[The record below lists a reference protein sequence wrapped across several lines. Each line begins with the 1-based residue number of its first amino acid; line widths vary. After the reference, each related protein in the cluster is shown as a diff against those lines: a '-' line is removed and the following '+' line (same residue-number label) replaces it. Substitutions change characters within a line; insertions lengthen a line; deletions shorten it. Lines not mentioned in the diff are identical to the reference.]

1 MKKYFLLI
9 LTFSPIAIFG
19 QKYIAEKSTIVFF
32 SKAAIE
38 DITASNESAASIFD
52 TSTGEIAFSIP
63 NKEFKFAK
71 SLMQEHFNEKYMET
85 EKFPK
90 STFQGKITGYD
101 MKVSGPQPAKAS
113 GKLTI
118 HGVTKEMEM
127 AGTVE
132 IKNSNVMLLS
142 KFMVKLVDYS
152 IERPQLLWQNIAE
165 EVEVSIDFT
174 FKPYEKK

>member
-1 MKKYFLLI
+1 M
-9 LTFSPIAIFG
+9 FSPVAIFG
-19 QKYIAEKSTIVFF
+19 QKYIADRSTVTFF

-38 DITASNESAASIFD
+38 DITASNASSASIFN
-52 TSTGEIAFSIP
+52 TETGEIAFSIP

-90 STFQGKITGYD
+90 STFQGKIIGYD
-101 MKVSGPQPAKAS
+101 MKVGGPQSAKAS
-113 GKLTI
+113 GNLTI
-118 HGVTKEMEM
+118 HGVTKEIDIS
-127 AGTVE
+127 GTVE
-132 IKNSNVMLLS
+132 IKNNNVILLS